1 MLRMRRV
8 IARTGN
14 GFLIL
19 PNGRPLITYYANSI
33 VHLLGPFAEGLR
45 ARDARLLH
53 DWERDALVRGPFAG

>member
-19 PNGRPLITYYANSI
+19 PKGRPLITYYANSI
-33 VHLLGPFAEGLR
+33 VHLLGPFADGMR
-45 ARDARLLH
+45 AREALPLH
-53 DWERDALVRGPFAG
+53 DWERDALVHGRAQG